1 MYPIILCI
9 HINKSKLK
17 FIEMTLCW
25 ASNKYLAHHHS
36 FFLFRSSI
44 SKVYYNL
51 DTQFAGLIFLASF
64 VWKVEVT
71 QTFSFIKNLAP
82 DIWSYVGYY
91 LYIVI
96 VCYSW
101 LKDCPPTKAGQFE
114 ENVFCVLLIF
124 EKTAIPFKQFLCL
137 CKQLVS
143 LLIFWLHNIRIRE
156 IKRKIKEIKKKL

>member
-64 VWKVEVT
+64 VWKMEVT

-91 LYIVI
+91 LHIVI

-101 LKDCPPTKAGQFE
+101 LKDCPSTKAGQFE
-114 ENVFCVLLIF
+114 ENVCIDSGKEMSFACCWYLKKQQYPLNSFCVF
-124 EKTAIPFKQFLCL
+124 
-137 CKQLVS
+137 VNNS
-143 LLIFWLHNIRIRE
+143 
-156 IKRKIKEIKKKL
+156 